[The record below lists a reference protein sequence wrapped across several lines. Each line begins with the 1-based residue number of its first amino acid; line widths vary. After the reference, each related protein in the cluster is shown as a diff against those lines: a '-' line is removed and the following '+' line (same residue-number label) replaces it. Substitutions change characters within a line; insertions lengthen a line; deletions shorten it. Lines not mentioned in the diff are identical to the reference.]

1 MLIVSIVITILTL
14 IFYKNTSIGS
24 ETNRKVDEFVRNV
37 DSSIQFKDEAV
48 KLNEEDK
55 VPPYHCET
63 INFEIQEVSGLYK
76 RKNESVL
83 RLSESI
89 DALEIPSMAK
99 EQLAL
104 EYGVSIR
111 EYRGATSGFS
121 NDYTELFPEINNESK
136 FKTVSGQVAAEFNDL
151 AQKKDY
157 AGLIELIK
165 ANDIDNHTIIGGDS
179 IISWIVKSTSE
190 LPTEVTSALIDLGI
204 QPKFYD
210 LYVATKYSV
219 NPEQLAHLHS
229 YKSTDNDRKW
239 FEENRQHTL
248 STIALKNTDPEVL
261 EFWISQGVPLVSFED
276 DLNASDT
283 YIEAALEQKEV
294 NKSILEELTRLNIK
308 PYDTSNK
315 LALLKVF
322 PDDLKIKYPDYY
334 QELTE
339 GVQSK
344 IELTSEM
351 QQSAEKSRKRQLD
364 LNEQI
369 KRNEQAIEVC
379 KNIRNER
386 DDEDVDEI
394 SEEQKVADL
403 YIAHEIMSYQN
414 NGDWDKVLN
423 KYYELAAEY
432 SHDGILSFAIIDMIN
447 KGAPNKYIME
457 VALKGYAIP
466 KEAVRLLIDD
476 NNSALLRD
484 LANYGLLSNT
494 NMGEHDNAVSYAQKA
509 NASEEVIEILRSMR
523 L

>member
-1 MLIVSIVITILTL
+1 MSLEARFLGSLLLCQLGHSLMERRTKSIIFVMLIVSIVITILTL

-24 ETNRKVDEFVRNV
+24 ETNRKVDAFVRNV

-89 DALEIPSMAK
+89 DALEIPLMAK

-219 NPEQLAHLHS
+219 
-229 YKSTDNDRKW
+229 
-239 FEENRQHTL
+239 
-248 STIALKNTDPEVL
+248 
-261 EFWISQGVPLVSFED
+261 
-276 DLNASDT
+276 
-283 YIEAALEQKEV
+283 
-294 NKSILEELTRLNIK
+294 
-308 PYDTSNK
+308 
-315 LALLKVF
+315 
-322 PDDLKIKYPDYY
+322 
-334 QELTE
+334 
-339 GVQSK
+339 
-344 IELTSEM
+344 
-351 QQSAEKSRKRQLD
+351 
-364 LNEQI
+364 
-369 KRNEQAIEVC
+369 
-379 KNIRNER
+379 
-386 DDEDVDEI
+386 
-394 SEEQKVADL
+394 
-403 YIAHEIMSYQN
+403 
-414 NGDWDKVLN
+414 
-423 KYYELAAEY
+423 
-432 SHDGILSFAIIDMIN
+432 
-447 KGAPNKYIME
+447 
-457 VALKGYAIP
+457 
-466 KEAVRLLIDD
+466 
-476 NNSALLRD
+476 
-484 LANYGLLSNT
+484 
-494 NMGEHDNAVSYAQKA
+494 
-509 NASEEVIEILRSMR
+509 
-523 L
+523 